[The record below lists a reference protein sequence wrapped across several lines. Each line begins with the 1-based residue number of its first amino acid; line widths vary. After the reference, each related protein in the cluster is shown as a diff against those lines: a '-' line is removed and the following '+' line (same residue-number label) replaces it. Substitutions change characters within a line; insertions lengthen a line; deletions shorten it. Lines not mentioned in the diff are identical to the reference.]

1 MHSKRAASA
10 SYLLAVAAGFLFC
23 GQGLAADDS
32 ACIECHGSKGSITD
46 AAGAMDLKLTPEKL
60 DRLVVLPAE
69 TGTVHAGIACLDC
82 HPKAGDIPHPEG
94 MLNDNPC
101 AACHDDA
108 LKQVN
113 GSAHKDPA
121 GGGHLRGMCWACHG
135 AHDVRPPNDPKSTLA
150 PVNVASRCLACHA
163 KRDYLIGVHGHGVQL
178 AGLDVAATCVSCH
191 GGHDILAP
199 SETGSRVARRNIS
212 FTCGK
217 CHGRV
222 SEAYRKSVHGAALTA
237 NDNPDVPTCVDC
249 HQAHGT
255 VDPLLPQF
263 RLASPAICGR
273 CHNNPKIMDK
283 YGIST
288 AVYSTYVAD
297 FHGTTAELFRAATP
311 DQPLNQ
317 AVCYDCHGYHDVES
331 VTTAGKAQIQERL
344 LARCQACHPQA
355 TTKFLSA
362 WTQHYIPSRTK
373 YSMIYWVKV
382 FYQLVIPG
390 TIGFFLMYIAV
401 DVWGRRRHRRT
412 S

>member
-1 MHSKRAASA
+1 MQSKRAASA
-10 SYLLAVAAGFLFC
+10 AYLLAVAAGFLFC
-23 GQGLAADDS
+23 GQGLAADDN
-32 ACIECHGSKGSITD
+32 ACLECHGSKGSITD
-46 AAGAMDLKLTPEKL
+46 AAAAMDLKLTPEKL
-60 DRLVVLPAE
+60 DRLVVPPPG
-69 TGTVHAGIACLDC
+69 TGTVHARIACLDC

-94 MLNDNPC
+94 MLDDNPC
-101 AACHDDA
+101 ATCHDDA

-113 GSAHKDPA
+113 RSAHKDPA
-121 GGGHLRGMCWACHG
+121 GGGQLRGTCWACHG
-135 AHDVRPPNDPKSTLA
+135 AHDVRPSSDPKSALA
-150 PVNVASRCLACHA
+150 PVNVASRCLACHN
-163 KRDYLIGVHGHGVQL
+163 KRDYLVGVHGHGVQL
-178 AGLDVAATCVSCH
+178 AGLDAAATCVSCH
-191 GGHDILAP
+191 GSHDILAP

-222 SEAYRKSVHGAALTA
+222 SETYRKSVHGAALTA

-263 RLASPAICGR
+263 RLASPTICGR
-273 CHNNPKIMDK
+273 CHSNPKIMDK
-283 YGIST
+283 YGVST

-331 VTTAGKAQIQERL
+331 VTTAGKTQIQERL
-344 LARCQACHPQA
+344 LARCQVCHPQA

-373 YSMIYWVKV
+373 YPMIYWVKV

-390 TIGFFLMYIAV
+390 TIGFFLVYIAA
-401 DVWGRRRHRRT
+401 DVWGRRRHRR
-412 S
+412 SS